1 VLPWRIV
8 YESLLLVLALRGS
21 APEPD
26 ALCQLADAA
35 PVWVRMEREGRSA
48 CLVARMR
55 HGDPPERF
63 RVRARGWGSAR
74 GWAVTVAPCAPPM

>member
-1 VLPWRIV
+1 MVH
-8 YESLLLVLALRGS
+8 ESLVLVLALRE
-21 APEPD
+21 ALPEPD
-26 ALCQLADAA
+26 ALVQLADAV

-63 RVRARGWGSAR
+63 RMRVREWGAER